1 MTLHALYGTLAPEP
15 SPPEGVQTYH
25 ITNETGAGRVT
36 IETLFQA
43 WSCASTICTSL
54 YAYLREYRLQTA
66 QKLLA
71 ETDASI
77 AEIAH
82 RVGYENPNKF
92 SSAFRQVFGMTP
104 TEYRK
109 RCPIG

>member
-1 MTLHALYGTLAPEP
+1 MLQRY
-15 SPPEGVQTYH
+15 
-25 ITNETGAGRVT
+25 
-36 IETLFQA
+36 
-43 WSCASTICTSL
+43 TSL

-82 RVGYENPNKF
+82 RVGYENPN
-92 SSAFRQVFGMTP
+92 MTP

>member
-1 MTLHALYGTLAPEP
+1 MRLF
-15 SPPEGVQTYH
+15 
-25 ITNETGAGRVT
+25 
-36 IETLFQA
+36 FQA

-66 QKLLA
+66 QKLLT

-104 TEYRK
+104 TEYRNEN
-109 RCPIG
+109 R

>member
-1 MTLHALYGTLAPEP
+1 MRLF
-15 SPPEGVQTYH
+15 
-25 ITNETGAGRVT
+25 
-36 IETLFQA
+36 FQA

-66 QKLLA
+66 QKLLT

-92 SSAFRQVFGMTP
+92 SSAFRQIFGMTP